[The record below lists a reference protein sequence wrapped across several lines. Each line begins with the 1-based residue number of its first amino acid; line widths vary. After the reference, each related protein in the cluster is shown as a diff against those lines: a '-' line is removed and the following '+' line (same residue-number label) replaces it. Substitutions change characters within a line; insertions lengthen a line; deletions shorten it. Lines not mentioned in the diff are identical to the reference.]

1 MAPVVTT
8 ALSWGAS
15 GGWMYAKPPT
25 PPHPAT
31 PNAAAVGGY
40 DIIGFCGIIGS
51 WRGGLKY
58 RNVQRISVV
67 SY

>member
-1 MAPVVTT
+1 
-8 ALSWGAS
+8 
-15 GGWMYAKPPT
+15 MYAKPPT